1 MLTETRC
8 SPCAHSCEP
17 ESAPLRVAVLLS
29 GGVDSSLALNLACG
43 AGHTVTAFYL
53 QIWFQEDFANFWDAC
68 PWEEDLAYARAVC
81 DQAGVQLKVVPLTAQ
96 YWERVVSACV
106 ADIAAGRTP
115 NPDVLCNS
123 RIKFGA
129 FLEYLEGEHGGS
141 FDRVASGHY
150 ARVARHSGPE
160 GATLPPVLT
169 ACSDAVKDQTYFLAA
184 LTAKQLGKAMFPLGL
199 LPKAAVRQLAQ
210 AGRLPPAQRKDSQGI
225 CFLGKVKFSD
235 FVGRHLGSCAGSLVD
250 GDSCRRVGTHAGCWF
265 YTLGQRKGIQLS
277 GGPWYVTAKDPGRNL
292 VYVSA
297 TSPAPHKR
305 RTTFRLGA
313 FSWLGHAR
321 PGQGPHAG
329 LRVKAR
335 AVRGRRRGQCCD
347 VSLSCPGPHSD
358 CPLPRTRCATGQTPT
373 APASC
378 GRRRARWR
386 RR

>member
-1 MLTETRC
+1 M
-8 SPCAHSCEP
+8 PSCEP

-43 AGHTVTAFYL
+43 AGHRVTAFYL

-129 FLEYLEGEHGGS
+129 FMEYLDAEHGGA

-150 ARVARHSGPE
+150 ALLHRHRDSH
-160 GATLPPVLT
+160 LPPVLA
-169 ACSDAVKDQTYFLAA
+169 ACSDTVKDQTYFLAA
-184 LTAKQLGKAMFPLGL
+184 LTPRQLGRAMFPLGS
-199 LPKAAVRQLAQ
+199 LPKAAVRQLAR

-225 CFLGKVKFSD
+225 CFLGKVRFSD
-235 FVGRHLGSCAGSLVD
+235 FVERHLGSCTGSLVEWD
-250 GDSCRRVGTHAGCWF
+250 TGRRVGSHAGVWF

-292 VYVSA
+292 VYISA
-297 TSPAPHKR
+297 AYHAPDKR

-321 PGQGPHAG
+321 PAQGQNTG

-335 AVRGRRRGQCCD
+335 AAVMCGAMHI
-347 VSLSCPGPHSD
+347 SLPPSD
-358 CPLPRTRCATGQTPT
+358 SLIIPTRCATGQTPT
-373 APASC
+373 APVLC
-378 GRRRARWR
+378 GRRRSRWR